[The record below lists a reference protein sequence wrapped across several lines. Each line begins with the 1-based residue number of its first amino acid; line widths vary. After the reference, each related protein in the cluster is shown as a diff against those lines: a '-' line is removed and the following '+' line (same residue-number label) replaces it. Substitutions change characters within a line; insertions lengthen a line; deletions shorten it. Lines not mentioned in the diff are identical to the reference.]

1 MRPDQRIRLQEL
13 SEKLIDVF
21 LAETDPEE
29 WPGAGKTHTQRTREE
44 RGDRAWVLKSVGSL
58 ASVVRHTAAI
68 EGLDDAKSSDDEDA
82 QKRQSDILDRRIQD
96 AEARAEAAVKR
107 VIEHAKR

>member
-21 LAETDPEE
+21 LQETDPAE
-29 WPGAGKTHTQRTREE
+29 WPGAGKTHTSRTREE

-58 ASVVRHTAAI
+58 ASVVRHTSAI
-68 EGLDDAKSSDDEDA
+68 EGLDDALASGDEEA
-82 QKRQSDILDRRIQD
+82 QRRQSDILDRRIQD
-96 AEARAEAAVKR
+96 AETRADAAVKR
-107 VIEHAKR
+107 VIENAKR